1 MEGDDGDEDDEQ
13 NAIIERR
20 REERRGEE
28 RQEGETQHARSLK
41 HNGIECWRLGGGGG
55 REARWMKQE

>member
-13 NAIIERR
+13 NAIIERG
-20 REERRGEE
+20 EEREREE

>member
-13 NAIIERR
+13 NAIIERG
-20 REERRGEE
+20 EERERE